1 MTKDELRQ
9 KALELDIDV
18 DGRWSEKRLKEEIAK
33 VEQPQ
38 AEESEDPE
46 KEPEAPQ
53 VEESAEVE
61 EAEPTEAPKPA
72 KHIESN
78 DLLRMM
84 AEQRQKTGK
93 LNAYARVKV
102 KRRRK
107 VKIHSEAIDKA
118 E

>member
-1 MTKDELRQ
+1 MDKKEL
-9 KALELDIDV
+9 KELAESLGIEV

-33 VEQPQ
+33 AEQPQ
-38 AEESEDPE
+38 AKESEAPE
-46 KEPEAPQ
+46 KESEAPQ
-53 VEESAEVE
+53 IEEVE
-61 EAEPTEAPKPA
+61 PTKPPEPE
-72 KHIESN
+72 KHIESS

-84 AEQRQKTGK
+84 AEQRKNTGK
-93 LNAYARVKV
+93 LNPYARVKV

>member
-1 MTKDELRQ
+1 MNKEEL
-9 KALELDIDV
+9 KELAESLGIEV

-33 VEQPQ
+33 AEQPE
-38 AEESEDPE
+38 AEESEAPE
-46 KEPEAPQ
+46 REPEAPQ
-53 VEESAEVE
+53 IEESAEAE
-61 EAEPTEAPKPA
+61 EVEPTNPTEPA
-72 KHIESN
+72 KHIESS

-84 AEQRQKTGK
+84 AEQRKKTGK
-93 LNAYARVKV
+93 LNPYARVKV